1 MNLERFCLAGKHKTG
16 FYNEENAEYRQVFI
30 SPAPNH
36 KESGS
41 LPASLGLLTFQ
52 AEAVRTQQITA
63 LLLYMEVRHTCA
75 SHSVMDE
82 LGCTMGQTYA
92 GQSLWDTTV
101 WIPKRTD
108 TLFTQEQAIFA
119 YIHQLGFFIHNNFLC
134 LHCKDILRL
143 IKSMYTVGINFLK
156 DIFPNLNRRVLPSTT
171 KISKYRPETI
181 AELLLQTSYD
191 WINMVISSSTL
202 VDLC

>member
-1 MNLERFCLAGKHKTG
+1 MCTNMNNISNCLCTWILRDSVLLESIKLGFIMRKTQNTGKFLFHLPL
-16 FYNEENAEYRQVFI
+16 VI
-30 SPAPNH
+30 
-36 KESGS
+36 SGS

-52 AEAVRTQQITA
+52 AEAARTQQITA
-63 LLLYMEVRHTCA
+63 LLLYMEVRHNCA

-134 LHCKDILRL
+134 LHCKDILR
-143 IKSMYTVGINFLK
+143 YW
-156 DIFPNLNRRVLPSTT
+156 
-171 KISKYRPETI
+171 Y
-181 AELLLQTSYD
+181 Y
-191 WINMVISSSTL
+191 
-202 VDLC
+202 